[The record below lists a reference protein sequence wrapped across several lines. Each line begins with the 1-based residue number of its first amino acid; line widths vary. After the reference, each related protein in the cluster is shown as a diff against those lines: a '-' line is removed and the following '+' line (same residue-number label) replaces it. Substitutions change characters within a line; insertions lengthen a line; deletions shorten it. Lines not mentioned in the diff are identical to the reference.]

1 MGCVAAP
8 CNSRS
13 VFADFSLVTRSQTLP
28 EPTNI
33 TDELWRTADELLC
46 QRLPAGNL
54 PVRLLGMGVGGL
66 DDTGLVQR
74 ILFDGEEREKQSRV
88 DAVADESK
96 EWFGAVTAAGQRS
109 EPGRKK
115 LDERAVPAG
124 SNQTQTWFDITWY
137 EEREACGTSS
147 RNWYYGTTPG
157 SGRSVAGVKP

>member
-46 QRLPAGNL
+46 QRLPAGHL

-66 DDTGLVQR
+66 DDTGLIQGV
-74 ILFDGEEREKQSRV
+74 LFDQGDRQRQSRV
-88 DAVADESK
+88 DAVTDEIK
-96 EWFGAVTAAGQRS
+96 ERFGARVIR
-109 EPGRKK
+109 R
-115 LDERAVPAG
+115 
-124 SNQTQTWFDITWY
+124 
-137 EEREACGTSS
+137 
-147 RNWYYGTTPG
+147 G
-157 SGRSVAGVKP
+157 SGLNLSGKPTTS